1 MNIFDPHISG
11 SLSVSA
17 SAHIEGD
24 LTVLGTIRGNA
35 EITGEVENAVS
46 ASHAA
51 SYLLTSSFEG
61 VSGSFAITGSNNF
74 KGNQTISGSLLP
86 EGTLVHDLGSDSQRW
101 KDIYLAGNTIDIGG
115 TKISKNSDGNIQLHD
130 SGNTLKKLIASEIEL
145 GHGANKKVLKVSNGR
160 LKLMATNDSDEE
172 LAQLSGSFSGSFSGD
187 GSGLVNVPASGVTG
201 LSLDTISSGSNSLV
215 MGRDVL
221 VSNVSILPNITDKID
236 LGSPDKQWR
245 DLFLSSGSLY
255 INGQQVISTTGN
267 ELRITTD
274 EGESIKII
282 ETESDTVTLQTE
294 DGDITLT
301 SSGDGNIELDA
312 PVQIGAGNK
321 ILSSDGNSIQ
331 FANGLSITGS
341 VRLTGTVDGVDISNL
356 KVLFNDYT
364 SSNDTTNTNQS
375 SRLDQIESFTSS
387 IDDTY
392 ATDGDVTTLRG
403 DLNTYTSS
411 NDVTNQTQNGRL
423 DSIETESGS
432 IRGTFNTF
440 TSSIDGTIKTKLNT
454 ENVLSGS
461 IQVDITQTTNYNL
474 VDGRLDSVE
483 NFTSSVDGE
492 IRNDFNTYTSSNNTD
507 ISTLKTH
514 KRTVEDG
521 LEFTG
526 SNVTVKGNLL
536 VKGTETRVNS
546 TTVDVDDNIISL
558 NGTGASDAGIE
569 VRDVTSPGILSG
581 SLLWDGVENHWKGGT
596 KGNEERLLNNTD
608 LTNIDDRLDLIEMVT
623 SSHDGRLDSIETV
636 TSSFDG
642 RLDSIETVTSSFDG
656 RLDSIETVT
665 SSFDG
670 RLDSI
675 ETTTSSL
682 DGRVDSLETTSGSHD
697 SRLDS
702 LESNSGSY
710 LTTYND
716 EYTTGATFNTGNGVI
731 TYKRN
736 DGDTFSVDIDGRY
749 LTSFTETDPVFTAS
763 PSAGIKETDISNW
776 DTAYGW
782 GDHASA
788 GYLPLSGGSGIGQAM
803 TGNLHI
809 QNPGPKI
816 YLKDTTD
823 DDDQAIYF
831 QNNGGTTEYIIS
843 TQDFTSGGLA
853 DGMFIGS
860 VSSDELGLVTNNTTA
875 LYIDTSQNSTF
886 SGHIIPKTDATQ
898 DLGTTNSL
906 DFRTLYVRNIDIF
919 NQRVNISSTG
929 TMATFSDHTS
939 VGDGIQFNH
948 LGTEILRLGNGSGT
962 TATFAGT
969 ISASGYN
976 DSNWNTAYGWGDHA
990 DGGYIKSYTET
1001 DTLESVTDR
1010 GATTSNDIS
1019 VGKLTSSHGYF
1030 NSKIATSPS
1039 GDDLNISGY
1048 GMLGNRDGNP
1058 IYVHNFGNGGI
1069 RLGVNTTL
1077 GDGNNGVHITDTLS
1091 TFYTNLS
1098 VTGTLTASGYND
1110 SNWNTAYGW
1119 GDHSQVGYIVAYND
1133 EYTTGATFNT
1143 NDGKITFTRNDG
1155 DTYSVDLDGRFL
1167 DTRAQVHSE
1176 LYSTGGD
1183 ANDYT
1188 EFGIYR
1194 NYASN
1199 GPIGSHNTILHVSQT
1214 DGNYG
1219 FQLGGSTVAN
1229 GDGLY
1234 FRNFAGNDT
1243 ITGSTWL
1250 QIATRDWVGDQNY
1263 VTTSGYNNTNWDTA
1277 YGWGNHASAGYLTSF
1292 TEIDTLDSVTDRG
1305 SSTSNAIT
1313 VGELKTTKVSTS
1325 TDDNLY
1331 LYPTGNGHL
1340 YLGDSGN
1347 GMNMYHYSQQNNGKY
1362 TTFTHNG
1369 SYYRISPTATSGLE
1383 ITSNTR
1389 IVGTL
1394 TASGYNDSN
1403 WNTAYGWGDHS
1414 TEGYLTSY
1422 NDEYTTG
1429 ATFNGGN
1436 GIITFTRNDG
1446 DTYTVDIS
1454 TTLVDVTV
1462 TGGTYNDSTQTLTLT
1477 KSDGDSV
1484 DIAGF
1489 AIESVKFTTGAT
1501 FNTSNGIV
1509 TYTNNDSTT
1518 YTVDLDGRYLT
1529 SYTETDPVFMASP
1542 SAGITDT
1549 NISNWNTAYGWGDHS
1564 TEGYLTSSST
1574 QSKYL
1579 RSDTDDTTTG
1589 ALTIG
1594 DGSNQARLKLKKSDN
1609 NTADHIEFY
1618 NGTTRV
1624 GEIGASDNTWLR
1636 LNNLT
1641 NKNIYTP
1648 RYIRADAGFFVD
1660 GTSKGINGSGNF
1672 IGGTI
1677 TGASDANVGNW
1688 NTAYGWGNHASAG
1701 YIKSY
1706 VNTNEFVTGATF
1718 NTGNGIITFRRNNG
1732 GDTFTVDIDGKYSDV
1747 SHKYHSFSNG
1757 NEYYDGYG
1765 QNNFLRLFTENS
1777 VHDNFRFRSYSD
1789 VEYYDGSNWVTWN
1802 QNLDTLFDGLET
1814 TGFNLSH
1821 THSKFRFVI
1830 QRSSGWPTT
1839 ANFVIQSSWSDI
1851 GSTTGSVIL
1860 ETYDGSQY
1868 NVKDSWTYGSYQRGY
1883 NLHTTTQAHDGKGQ
1897 MRVTIDLNWSD
1908 NSHDYTPLRRILML
1922 SNFSGNQYDMKPFTW
1937 EYNQDVTFAR
1947 HIKVSGGDSTQWNT
1961 AYGWGNHAS
1970 AGYIKSYTETDTLD
1984 SVTDRGATTSN
1995 VITVGG
2001 VNLNDSNS
2009 IIEEA
2014 SGNAFRFKTSTGYID
2029 IGSKNSGWIHFE
2041 GNRPYYFGTS
2051 YSAFDGDVRPYT
2063 NNVRNLGSTT
2073 HRWAGIYANGGD
2085 SSQWN
2090 TAYGWGDH
2098 SQAGYLTSLPSHNH
2112 DGRYLLIGGKS
2123 ADSEKLDGLNSTQ
2136 FLRSDTSDTFTGD
2149 VLGFPSLS
2157 LGIANNN
2164 SDNGYDTYFRGSSSH
2179 FVLGL
2184 KAGNTLY
2191 LNYGNA
2197 TGSMRTYGSWLHGD
2211 TQILSNGRV
2220 LTNVTNTNWDTA
2232 YGWGDHSQAGYLTS
2246 SSTQSKYLRS
2256 DTSDT
2261 HTATLTVDGQFIF
2274 NSSLNSSYREGIR
2287 LNSST
2292 TGWGGAVFGGVR
2304 NSISGI
2310 TDAWWVARNP
2320 SKDFVISFGT
2330 SSKSGGLHLPHNSSA
2345 LSYKN
2350 NRIWNESDFTST
2362 NINNWNTAYG
2372 WGNHASAG
2380 YIKSYVNTNEF
2391 VTGATFNTG
2400 NGVVTFKR
2408 NNGGDTFNVDLDGR
2422 YAIAAHNHKFL
2433 LGSTANEGGG
2443 GLQNWNSQE
2452 STLNLNPTTDWYTS
2466 LRIGHGDPVAYYSN
2480 TLAIQMTGGDSGR
2493 MYIRTVANGTKQT
2506 WKKYWHD
2513 GDFTSTN
2520 INNWNTAYGWGDH
2533 STAGYTG
2540 DQDLSSYATKTYV
2553 GTQISNL
2560 VDSAPGTLDTLNEL
2574 ARALGDDP
2582 NFATTITN
2590 SIATKLPLAGG
2601 TLTGDLTIDNNTPRI
2616 DFKADQS
2623 GGNVGGRIELN
2634 ENGNLWV
2641 NAQGGKDLWLN
2652 WYSPTSASS
2661 KADLQV
2667 GDGNQGS
2674 SILTVQGTSRR
2685 VGINKTSPTQ
2695 ALDVSGNIIASGVLY
2710 SSGGNSG
2717 NWNTA
2722 YGWGNHAS
2730 AGYLTSLPSHNHD
2743 GRYLL
2748 IGGKAADSNKLDG
2761 IDSSKFFRDNGWNN
2775 YPGMDADNQPDQSV
2789 DFSYNNNA
2797 PHSGPLIRMGASEY
2811 SVQFSATYNDASGKL
2826 SFRSYNND
2834 SAKTWN
2840 PWRQIFHSGV
2850 FTNNSGNWNT
2860 AYGWGDHASAGY
2872 LTSLPS
2878 HNHDGRYLLI
2888 GGKAADSDKLDGLD
2902 SSRFLHTSSS
2912 VFTGDWDTLTDTD
2925 YEIQLRE
2932 VQNIS
2937 NGSHSNYPTGVYT
2950 YGSVLGWQLGNSTF
2964 KLYTSHTGD
2973 LVFQSGWNNDRY
2985 SGWRTIYH
2993 SGNFNPSDYLTTSGK
3008 AADSDKLDGLDLH
3021 TGRNNEANKVVRTDV
3036 NGYIQAGWIN
3046 TTSGNNNTTAINRI
3060 YASQDGYIRYYT
3072 PANFISVLGLV
3083 TTTGYNNSNWDTA
3096 YGWGDHASGGYLT
3109 SYSETDTLSDVIGRG
3124 NTTTGSISFTGT
3136 GANTGIKFNSTIV
3149 ANDGFGIRV
3158 NGTSNAGELE
3168 FYSTDDDTEP
3178 FVFRHYTSGQDGTG
3192 SSVEW
3197 FRIGAGGN
3205 ISTPGTVTASGG
3217 NSGNWNTAYGWGD
3230 HASAGYLT
3238 SLPSHN
3244 HDGRYLLIGGKA
3256 VDSDKLDGI
3265 DSGTFMRRD
3274 TNVTLASGSKFTF
3287 HSGGGGTTFSNNHYS
3302 MGVDIA
3308 NGGWS
3313 SPNYSDLII
3322 GYHTG
3327 IRIGAAYG
3335 GTRFYNN
3342 SPTTDT
3348 NNNGN
3353 GNGNEGLIMTVGGNA
3368 GSNSIIVQGDVTAS
3382 GGNSTQWNQAYG
3394 WGNHNSPGYARLAAS
3409 NSFTNSYNE
3418 FGNGTGSVSN
3428 DGSWNARVN
3437 VAGSSHARLDVKSV
3451 SDGIITTM
3459 YSHTGNNRGKIG
3471 TMSNHALG
3479 LLVNGTERATLHSTG
3494 RLEVSG
3500 PIDAVKIN
3508 LTGEVNINNSTANKI
3523 NFNDS
3528 SAYWLST
3535 ANNWGLYW
3543 NTSSNSLGFHG
3554 SGTERGS
3561 IDLDNGNLQMDGT
3574 GRFGSYIATN
3584 TGQTR
3589 SKIRLWDTD
3598 TNYAIGFKSGY
3609 DFGHLGN
3616 SSGTGGEYAISF
3628 MQNNNSSRG
3637 FWWGHADHSDD
3648 QGAMALTADG
3658 RLNVAK
3664 SVSIGEGENKINPS
3678 GVPLYVEGTTAG
3690 ATVFEIQGTQ
3700 GQLFSITDDLTGDLF
3715 TVSDISGI
3723 PILSVNSLGVV
3734 TVDDTLLVTG
3744 DVIAY
3749 HASDKRLKDNIKPIE
3764 NAIDKVKMIGG
3775 YEFDWNKLSKNEGHD
3790 VGVIAQE
3797 IEEVLPELVG
3807 TRGDGYK
3814 GVKYEKLTSLLI
3826 EAIKD
3831 QQIQIDE
3838 LKSKLEK

>member
-1 MNIFDPHISG
+1 MNIFDPHITG

-17 SAHIEGD
+17 SAEIQGD
-24 LTVLGTIRGNA
+24 LTVQGTIYGTAQIDGSVDNA
-35 EITGEVENAVS
+35 IS

-51 SYLLTSSFEG
+51 SYLLTSSFNDYKNT
-61 VSGSFAITGSNNF
+61 AATTGSNIF
-74 KGNQTISGSLLP
+74 IGDQTISGSLLP
-86 EGTLVHDLGSDSQRW
+86 QGTLTHDLGSDTKRW
-101 KDIYLAGNTIDIGG
+101 NDIYLAGNTIDIGG

-130 SGNTLKKLIASEIEL
+130 SGNNLKKLIASEIEI
-145 GHGANKKVLKVSNGR
+145 GHGSNKKVLKVSNGR
-160 LKLMATNDSDEE
+160 LKLMATNDTDEE
-172 LAQLSGSFSGSFSGD
+172 LAQLSGSFTGSFRGD
-187 GSGLVNVPASGVTG
+187 GSGLINVPASGVTG
-201 LSLDTISSGSNSLV
+201 LSLDSISSGSNSLV

-221 VSNVSILPNITDKID
+221 VSNVSILPNITDTID

-282 ETESDTVTLQTE
+282 ETGSDTVTLQTQ

-301 SSGDGNIELDA
+301 SSGGGNIELDA

-341 VRLTGTVDGVDISNL
+341 VRLTGTVDGVDISDLN
-356 KVLFNDYT
+356 VLFNDYT
-364 SSNDTTNTNQS
+364 SSNDTINTNQS
-375 SRLDQIESFTSS
+375 LRLDQIESFTSS
-387 IDDTY
+387 IDNTY

-411 NDVTNQTQNGRL
+411 NNLTNQTQNGRL
-423 DSIETESGS
+423 DSIEIESGS

-440 TSSIDGTIKTKLNT
+440 TSSIGSTIKTKLNT
-454 ENVLSGS
+454 EKVVSGS

-474 VDGRLDSVE
+474 VDNRLDSVE

-492 IRNDFNTYTSSNNTD
+492 IRDDFNTYTSSNDTD
-507 ISTLKTH
+507 ISTLNTH
-514 KRTVEDG
+514 KTIVEGG

-546 TTVDVDDNIISL
+546 TTVDVGDNIISL

-596 KGNEERLLNNTD
+596 KGNEERLLNNSD
-608 LTNIDDRLDLIEMVT
+608 LTNIDDRLDLIEMAT

-642 RLDSIETVTSSFDG
+642 RLDSIETTTSSLDG
-656 RLDSIETVT
+656 RLDSIETAT
-665 SSFDG
+665 SSLDR

-710 LTTYND
+710 LTSYND
-716 EYTTGATFNTGNGVI
+716 EYTTGATFNTGNGII

-736 DGDTFSVDIDGRY
+736 DGDTFTVDIDGRY
-749 LTSFTETDPVFTAS
+749 LTSFTETDPIFTAS
-763 PSAGIKETDISNW
+763 PSAGITETNISNW

-788 GYLPLSGGSGIGQAM
+788 GYLPLSGGSGVGQAM

-831 QNNGGTTEYIIS
+831 QNNAGTTEYIIS
-843 TQDFTSGGLA
+843 TQDFTSDGLA

-860 VSSDELGLVTNNTTA
+860 VSGDELGLVTNNTTA

-886 SGHIIPKTDATQ
+886 SGHIIPKADATQ

-948 LGTEILRLGNGSGT
+948 LGTEILRLGNGTGT

-976 DSNWNTAYGWGDHA
+976 DSNWNAAYGWGDHA
-990 DGGYIKSYTET
+990 DGGYITGYTET
-1001 DTLESVTDR
+1001 DTLDSVTTR
-1010 GATTSNDIS
+1010 GASTSNDIS

-1030 NSKIATSPS
+1030 NSKVATSPS

-1077 GDGNNGVHITDTLS
+1077 GNGNNGVHITDTLS

-1098 VTGTLTASGYND
+1098 VTGTITASGYND
-1110 SNWNTAYGW
+1110 TNWNTAYGW
-1119 GDHSQVGYIVAYND
+1119 GDHSQAGYLTTYND
-1133 EYTTGATFNT
+1133 EHTTGATFNT
-1143 NDGKITFTRNDG
+1143 GNGVITFRKNNGNSYT
-1155 DTYSVDLDGRFL
+1155 VDIDGRFL
-1167 DTRAQVHSE
+1167 DTRAQVHTE
-1176 LYSTGGD
+1176 LYSTDGD

-1194 NYASN
+1194 NYNSN
-1199 GPIGSHNTILHVSQT
+1199 GPINGHNTILHVSQT

-1219 FQLGGSTVAN
+1219 FQLGSSTVAN

-1234 FRNFAGNDT
+1234 FRNFAGNNT

-1263 VTTSGYNNTNWDTA
+1263 VTTSGYNNVNWDTA
-1277 YGWGNHASAGYLTSF
+1277 FGWGDHSQEGYIKSY
-1292 TEIDTLDSVTDRG
+1292 TETDTLDSVTTRG

-1313 VGELKTTKVSTS
+1313 VGELKTTKVSTP

-1369 SYYRISPTATSGLE
+1369 NYYRISPTATSGLE

-1389 IVGTL
+1389 ITGTL
-1394 TASGYNDSN
+1394 TASGYNDGN

-1414 TEGYLTSY
+1414 QEGYLTSY

-1429 ATFNGGN
+1429 ATFSSGV
-1436 GIITFTRNDG
+1436 ITFTRNDG
-1446 DTYTVDIS
+1446 DQYTVDIS
-1454 TTLVDVTV
+1454 STLTDVTV
-1462 TGGTYNDSTQTLTLT
+1462 TGGTYNDSTQTLRLV
-1477 KSDGDSV
+1477 KNDGNTV
-1484 DIAGF
+1484 DISGF

-1501 FNTSNGIV
+1501 FNNSNGIV
-1509 TYTNNDSTT
+1509 TFTNNDLTT

-1529 SYTETDPVFMASP
+1529 SFTETDPIFTASP

-1549 NISNWNTAYGWGDHS
+1549 NIGNWNDAYGWGDHS
-1564 TEGYLTSSST
+1564 QAGYLTSSST

-1589 ALTIG
+1589 TLTIG
-1594 DGSNQARLKLKKSDN
+1594 DGSNQARLKLQKADN

-1624 GEIGASDNTWLR
+1624 GEIGVKDTTWLR
-1636 LNNLT
+1636 INQET

-1648 RYIRADAGFFVD
+1648 RYIRADEGFFVD
-1660 GTSKGINGSGNF
+1660 GTSKGINGLGNF

-1677 TGASDANVGNW
+1677 AGASDANVTNW
-1688 NTAYGWGNHASAG
+1688 DTAYGWGNHASAG

-1718 NTGNGIITFRRNNG
+1718 NTGNGIITFKRNNG
-1732 GDTFTVDIDGKYSDV
+1732 GDTFTVDIDGKYSDI

-1851 GSTTGSVIL
+1851 GNTTGSVII

-1883 NLHTTTQAHDGKGQ
+1883 NLHTTTQAHDGKTQ
-1897 MRVTIDLNWSD
+1897 MRVTIDLDWSD

-1947 HIKVSGGDSTQWNT
+1947 HINVSGGDSSQWNT
-1961 AYGWGNHAS
+1961 AYGWGDHGS
-1970 AGYIKSYTETDTLD
+1970 AGYITGYSETDTLD
-1984 SVTDRGATTSN
+1984 SVTTRGATTSN

-2029 IGSKNSGWIHFE
+2029 IGSKNTGWIHFE

-2051 YSAFDGDVRPYT
+2051 VTAFDGDIRPYS
-2063 NNVRNLGSTT
+2063 NNVRSLGSTSY
-2073 HRWAGIYANGGD
+2073 RWAGIYANGGD

-2112 DGRYLLIGGKS
+2112 DGRYLLIGGKA
-2123 ADSEKLDGLNSTQ
+2123 ADSEKLDGIDSTQ

-2149 VLGFPSLS
+2149 VLAFPTLS
-2157 LGIANNN
+2157 LGISNNN
-2164 SDNGYDTYFRGSSSH
+2164 SDNGYDTYFRGSSTH

-2197 TGSMRTYGSWLHGD
+2197 SGTIRSYGSWLHGD
-2211 TQILSNGRV
+2211 TQILTNGRV

-2232 YGWGDHSQAGYLTS
+2232 YGWGDHSQEGYIKSYTETDTLASVTSRGASTSTPITLQGALTLAQSNTSTVISGNSSGNLTIDNNTGSIAFQANGSTVNSMTITS
-2246 SSTQSKYLRS
+2246 SLI
-2256 DTSDT
+2256 
-2261 HTATLTVDGQFIF
+2261 TLNENVQANGNIDMGTNV
-2274 NSSLNSSYREGIR
+2274 
-2287 LNSST
+2287 
-2292 TGWGGAVFGGVR
+2292 
-2304 NSISGI
+2304 I
-2310 TDAWWVARNP
+2310 TDTKV
-2320 SKDFVISFGT
+2320 GQ
-2330 SSKSGGLHLPHNSSA
+2330 
-2345 LSYKN
+2345 
-2350 NRIWNESDFTST
+2350 
-2362 NINNWNTAYG
+2362 WNTAYG
-2372 WGNHASAG
+2372 WGDHSQEG

-2400 NGVVTFKR
+2400 NGIITFKR
-2408 NNGGDTFNVDLDGR
+2408 NNGGDTFSVDLDGR
-2422 YAIAAHNHKFL
+2422 YAVSAHNHKFL
-2433 LGSTANEGGG
+2433 LGSTANEGSGG
-2443 GLQNWNSQE
+2443 MQNWNSQE
-2452 STLNLNPTTDWYTS
+2452 STPDLNPTTDWYTS
-2466 LRIGHGDPVAYYSN
+2466 LRIGHGNPVSYYSN

-2520 INNWNTAYGWGDH
+2520 ISNWNTAYGWGDH
-2533 STAGYTG
+2533 SLAGYTG
-2540 DQDLSSYATKTYV
+2540 DQDLSGYATETYV
-2553 GTQISNL
+2553 GQQIDAL
-2560 VDSAPGTLDTLNEL
+2560 IDSSPGTLDTLNEL
-2574 ARALGDDP
+2574 AAALGDDP
-2582 NFATTITN
+2582 NFATTITA

-2601 TLTGDLTIDNNTPRI
+2601 
-2616 DFKADQS
+2616 
-2623 GGNVGGRIELN
+2623 VM
-2634 ENGNLWV
+2634 
-2641 NAQGGKDLWLN
+2641 
-2652 WYSPTSASS
+2652 
-2661 KADLQV
+2661 
-2667 GDGNQGS
+2667 
-2674 SILTVQGTSRR
+2674 
-2685 VGINKTSPTQ
+2685 
-2695 ALDVSGNIIASGVLY
+2695 SGNIGRSAHNKGYLVGGYNNVGASASATNPIFTIGTNYLPAVTSLANMYGIGYTRADASFMGVASG
-2710 SSGGNSG
+2710 S
-2717 NWNTA
+2717 
-2722 YGWGNHAS
+2722 GWGM
-2730 AGYLTSLPSHNHD
+2730 YV
-2743 GRYLL
+2743 
-2748 IGGKAADSNKLDG
+2748 AADGDARIWLDG
-2761 IDSSKFFRDNGWNN
+2761 STGNI
-2775 YPGMDADNQPDQSV
+2775 A
-2789 DFSYNNNA
+2789 A
-2797 PHSGPLIRMGASEY
+2797 SGTLSASG
-2811 SVQFSATYNDASGKL
+2811 YND
-2826 SFRSYNND
+2826 
-2834 SAKTWN
+2834 
-2840 PWRQIFHSGV
+2840 
-2850 FTNNSGNWNT
+2850 GNWNT
-2860 AYGWGDHASAGY
+2860 AYGWGDHSQEGYLKSYNNEYTTGATFNTGNGVITFTRNDGDTYTVDIDSRYLQLSGGSLSGNLNMTGTNPMIKFVPTGTNDGAGIRFNYTNNDGVMEFWTSDDYSEPFVWRAYDVGLDGTGNYQEWMKLHQKKLYIDGEELSKINIQNFKTAYGWGDHSQEGY

-2902 SSRFLHTSSS
+2902 SSRYLSTSSS
-2912 VFTGDWDTLTDTD
+2912 VFSGDWDTLTDTD

-2932 VQNIS
+2932 VQNIT

-2950 YGSVLGWQLGNSTF
+2950 YGSVLGWQLASGTF
-2964 KLYTSHTGD
+2964 KLYASHTGD
-2973 LVFQSGWNNDRY
+2973 LVFQTGWNNDGY
-2985 SGWRTIYH
+2985 SGWQEIYH
-2993 SGNFNPSDYLTTSGK
+2993 SGNFNPSQYLSTSGK

-3021 TGRNNEANKVVRTDV
+3021 TGRNNEANKVVRTDG
-3036 NGYIQAGWIN
+3036 NGYLQSGWIN
-3046 TTSGNNNTTAINRI
+3046 TTSGNNGTTGINRI
-3060 YASQDGYIRYYT
+3060 YASQDGYIRYYS
-3072 PANFISVLGLV
+3072 PSNFISVLGLV
-3083 TTTGYNNSNWDTA
+3083 TTSGYNNSNWDTA
-3096 YGWGDHASGGYLT
+3096 YGWGDHSQEGYLT
-3109 SYSETDTLSDVIGRG
+3109 SSSTQSKYLRTDVSDSIESGSVITFKTAAGNARGYLQSTDTNDEHFIIATSGGEDIAFKDGGVGGTTNMIIRG
-3124 NTTTGSISFTGT
+3124 DGNVVVTGS
-3136 GANTGIKFNSTIV
+3136 
-3149 ANDGFGIRV
+3149 
-3158 NGTSNAGELE
+3158 
-3168 FYSTDDDTEP
+3168 
-3178 FVFRHYTSGQDGTG
+3178 
-3192 SSVEW
+3192 
-3197 FRIGAGGN
+3197 
-3205 ISTPGTVTASGG
+3205 VTASGG
-3217 NSGNWNTAYGWGD
+3217 NSGNWNTAYGWGN
-3230 HASAGYLT
+3230 HASG
-3238 SLPSHN
+3238 
-3244 HDGRYLLIGGKA
+3244 
-3256 VDSDKLDGI
+3256 
-3265 DSGTFMRRD
+3265 
-3274 TNVTLASGSKFTF
+3274 
-3287 HSGGGGTTFSNNHYS
+3287 
-3302 MGVDIA
+3302 
-3308 NGGWS
+3308 
-3313 SPNYSDLII
+3313 
-3322 GYHTG
+3322 
-3327 IRIGAAYG
+3327 
-3335 GTRFYNN
+3335 
-3342 SPTTDT
+3342 
-3348 NNNGN
+3348 
-3353 GNGNEGLIMTVGGNA
+3353 
-3368 GSNSIIVQGDVTAS
+3368 
-3382 GGNSTQWNQAYG
+3382 
-3394 WGNHNSPGYARLAAS
+3394 GYARLSAS

-3471 TMSNHALG
+3471 TMSNHSLG
-3479 LLVNGTERATLHSTG
+3479 LLVNGTEKATLHSSG
-3494 RLEVSG
+3494 LLEVSG

-3508 LTGEVNINNSTANKI
+3508 LTGEVNISNSTSNKI

-3543 NTSSNSLGFHG
+3543 NTSNNSLGFHG

-3598 TNYAIGFKSGY
+3598 SNYAIGFKSGY

-3616 SSGTGGEYAISF
+3616 SSGSGNEYAISF
-3628 MQNNNSSRG
+3628 MQNNSSSRG
-3637 FWWGHADHSDD
+3637 FWWGHSDHSDD

-3664 SVSIGEGENKINPS
+3664 SVSIGEGENVINPS
-3678 GVPLYVEGTTAG
+3678 GAPLYVEGTTSG
-3690 ATVFEIQGTQ
+3690 STVFEIQGTQ

-3831 QQIQIDE
+3831 QQIQIEE

>member
-1 MNIFDPHISG
+1 MNIFDPHITG

-17 SAHIEGD
+17 SAEIQGD
-24 LTVLGTIRGNA
+24 LTVQGTIYGTAQIEGSVDNA
-35 EITGEVENAVS
+35 IS

-51 SYLLTSSFEG
+51 SYLLTSSFNDYKNT
-61 VSGSFAITGSNNF
+61 AATTGSNIF
-74 KGNQTISGSLLP
+74 IGDQTISGSLLP
-86 EGTLVHDLGSDSQRW
+86 QGTLTHDLGSDTKRW
-101 KDIYLAGNTIDIGG
+101 NDIYLAGSTIDLGG
-115 TKISKNSDGNIQLHD
+115 TKITKNSDGDVQLHD
-130 SGNTLKKLIASEIEL
+130 SGNTLKRLIASEIEL
-145 GHGANKKVLKVSNGR
+145 GHGSNKKVLKINNGR

-172 LAQLSGSFSGSFSGD
+172 LAQLSGSFTGSFRGD
-187 GSGLVNVPASGVTG
+187 GSGLINVPASGVTG
-201 LSLDTISSGSNSLV
+201 LSLDRIASTTATASISSDSLIT
-215 MGRDVL
+215 
-221 VSNVSILPNITDKID
+221 NVSIIPSITNTID
-236 LGSPDKQWR
+236 LGAPDKEWR
-245 DLFLSSGSLY
+245 DLYLSSGSLY
-255 INGQQVISTTGN
+255 INGQQVLSTTGT
-267 ELRITTD
+267 ELRVTTD
-274 EGESIKII
+274 SGESIKIL
-282 ETESDTVTLQTE
+282 ETGSDTITLQTV
-294 DGDITLT
+294 DGDITLS
-301 SSGDGNIELDA
+301 SSGTGNIELDA
-312 PVQIGAGNK
+312 PVQITAGNK
-321 ILSSDGNSIQ
+321 VISSDGNSID
-331 FANGLSITGS
+331 FGNGLIVTGS
-341 VRLTGTVDGVDISNL
+341 ISISGTVDGVDISDLN
-356 KVLFNDYT
+356 VLFNDYT
-364 SSNDTTNTNQS
+364 SSNDTINTNQS
-375 SRLDQIESFTSS
+375 LRLDQIESFTSS
-387 IDDTY
+387 IDSTY

-411 NDVTNQTQNGRL
+411 NNLTNQTQNGRL
-423 DSIETESGS
+423 NSIEIESGS

-440 TSSIDGTIKTKLNT
+440 TSSIGSTIKTKLNT
-454 ENVLSGS
+454 EKVVSGS

-474 VDGRLDSVE
+474 VDNRLDSVE

-492 IRNDFNTYTSSNNTD
+492 IRDDFNTYTSSNDTD

-514 KRTVEDG
+514 KTIVEGG

-546 TTVDVDDNIISL
+546 TTVDVGDNIISL

-581 SLLWDGVENHWKGGT
+581 SLLWDGVENYWKGGT
-596 KGNEERLLNNTD
+596 KGNEERLLSNTD
-608 LTNIDDRLDLIEMVT
+608 LTNIDGRLDSIEMLT

-642 RLDSIETVTSSFDG
+642 RLDSIETATSSLDSRLDSIETATSSLDG
-656 RLDSIETVT
+656 RLDSIE
-665 SSFDG
+665 S
-670 RLDSI
+670 
-675 ETTTSSL
+675 TTSSL
-682 DGRVDSLETTSGSHD
+682 DGRIDSLETTSGSHD

-710 LTTYND
+710 LTSYNDEYTTGATFNTGNGIITYKRNDGDTFTVDIDGRYLTSYTETDPIFTASPSAGITETKITNWDSAYTYSTIGHLPLSGGTITGDVRFLDNDQLRLGDGNDLRLWHNGTNSYVFNYGGSMFIGTRTNDTTFLGHDGNNGDITYFKIDGSNQGLYYYKSQFFADGVKSHYGASNDLEIYHDGSNSYITEKGIGNLNIKGGQGLALLSSSDEFYFYGDTDGQVNLYHNGLKKFETTSGGIEVSGRIVATGYNDTNWNTAYGWGDHADGGYITGYTETDTLDSVTTRGASTTNNITVGKVTSTWGEFTTTNNTNPGADDLNVSGYGVLGNRSTNPIYLHNFGDGGIRLGVNTTLGNGNNGVYITDTLSTFYTNLTVTGTITASGYNDNNWNTAYGWGDHSQAGYIVAYND

-731 TYKRN
+731 T
-736 DGDTFSVDIDGRY
+736 
-749 LTSFTETDPVFTAS
+749 
-763 PSAGIKETDISNW
+763 
-776 DTAYGW
+776 
-782 GDHASA
+782 
-788 GYLPLSGGSGIGQAM
+788 
-803 TGNLHI
+803 
-809 QNPGPKI
+809 
-816 YLKDTTD
+816 
-823 DDDQAIYF
+823 
-831 QNNGGTTEYIIS
+831 
-843 TQDFTSGGLA
+843 
-853 DGMFIGS
+853 
-860 VSSDELGLVTNNTTA
+860 
-875 LYIDTSQNSTF
+875 
-886 SGHIIPKTDATQ
+886 
-898 DLGTTNSL
+898 
-906 DFRTLYVRNIDIF
+906 
-919 NQRVNISSTG
+919 
-929 TMATFSDHTS
+929 
-939 VGDGIQFNH
+939 
-948 LGTEILRLGNGSGT
+948 
-962 TATFAGT
+962 
-969 ISASGYN
+969 
-976 DSNWNTAYGWGDHA
+976 
-990 DGGYIKSYTET
+990 
-1001 DTLESVTDR
+1001 
-1010 GATTSNDIS
+1010 
-1019 VGKLTSSHGYF
+1019 
-1030 NSKIATSPS
+1030 
-1039 GDDLNISGY
+1039 
-1048 GMLGNRDGNP
+1048 
-1058 IYVHNFGNGGI
+1058 
-1069 RLGVNTTL
+1069 
-1077 GDGNNGVHITDTLS
+1077 
-1091 TFYTNLS
+1091 
-1098 VTGTLTASGYND
+1098 
-1110 SNWNTAYGW
+1110 
-1119 GDHSQVGYIVAYND
+1119 
-1133 EYTTGATFNT
+1133 
-1143 NDGKITFTRNDG
+1143 FTRNDG
-1155 DTYSVDLDGRFL
+1155 DSYTVDLDGRFL
-1167 DTRAQVHSE
+1167 DTRAQVHNE

-1199 GPIGSHNTILHVSQT
+1199 GPISGHNTILHVSQT

-1219 FQLGGSTVAN
+1219 FQLGSSTVAN

-1234 FRNFAGNDT
+1234 FRNFAGTNT

-1263 VTTSGYNNTNWDTA
+1263 VTTSGYNKSNWDTA
-1277 YGWGNHASAGYLTSF
+1277 YGWGDHSQEGYIKSY
-1292 TEIDTLDSVTDRG
+1292 TETDTLDSVTTRG
-1305 SSTSNAIT
+1305 SSTSNVIT
-1313 VGELKTTKVSTS
+1313 VGELKTTKVSTP
-1325 TDDNLY
+1325 TDDNLS

-1369 SYYRISPTATSGLE
+1369 NYYRISPTATSGLE
-1383 ITSNTR
+1383 ITSNTK
-1389 IVGTL
+1389 ITGTL
-1394 TASGYNDSN
+1394 TASGYNDGN

-1414 TEGYLTSY
+1414 QEGYLTSY

-1429 ATFNGGN
+1429 ATFSGGV
-1436 GIITFTRNDG
+1436 ITFTRNDG
-1446 DTYTVDIS
+1446 DQYTVDIS

-1462 TGGTYNDSTQTLTLT
+1462 TGGTYNDSTQTLRLV
-1477 KSDGDSV
+1477 KNDGNTV
-1484 DIAGF
+1484 DISGF

-1501 FNTSNGIV
+1501 FNNSNGIV
-1509 TYTNNDSTT
+1509 TFTNNDLTT

-1529 SYTETDPVFMASP
+1529 SFTETDPIFTASP

-1549 NISNWNTAYGWGDHS
+1549 NIDNWNTAYGWGDHS
-1564 TEGYLTSSST
+1564 QAGYLTSSST

-1589 ALTIG
+1589 TLTIG
-1594 DGSNQARLKLKKSDN
+1594 DGSTQSRLKIQKADN

-1624 GEIGASDNTWLR
+1624 GEIGVSDNTWLR
-1636 LNNLT
+1636 LNNYT

-1648 RYIRADAGFFVD
+1648 RYIRADNGFFVD

-1677 TGASDANVGNW
+1677 AGASDANVSNW
-1688 NTAYGWGNHASAG
+1688 DTAYGWGDHASAG

-1706 VNTNEFVTGATF
+1706 VDTNEFVTGATF
-1718 NTGNGIITFRRNNG
+1718 NTGNGIITFKRNNG
-1732 GDTFTVDIDGKYSDV
+1732 GDTFTVDIDGKYSDI

-1789 VEYYDGSNWVTWN
+1789 VEYYNGSNWVTWN

-1851 GSTTGSVIL
+1851 GNTTGSVII

-1883 NLHTTTQAHDGKGQ
+1883 NLHTTTQAHDGKTQ
-1897 MRVTIDLNWSD
+1897 MRVTIDLDWSD

-1947 HIKVSGGDSTQWNT
+1947 HINVSGGDSSQWNT
-1961 AYGWGNHAS
+1961 AYGWGDHS
-1970 AGYIKSYTETDTLD
+1970 QEGYLTSYTETDTLD
-1984 SVTDRGATTSN
+1984 SVTTRGATTSN

-2014 SGNAFRFKTSTGYID
+2014 SGNAFRFKTGTGYID

-2051 YSAFDGDVRPYT
+2051 STVFDGDVRPYT
-2063 NNVRNLGSTT
+2063 NNVRSLGSASY
-2073 HRWAGIYANGGD
+2073 RWSQIYANGGD
-2085 SSQWN
+2085 STQWN
-2090 TAYGWGDH
+2090 SAYGWGDH

-2112 DGRYLLIGGKS
+2112 DGRYLLIGGKA
-2123 ADSEKLDGLNSTQ
+2123 ADSEKLDGIDSTQ

-2149 VLGFPSLS
+2149 VLGFPTLS
-2157 LGIANNN
+2157 LGISNNN
-2164 SDNGYDTYFRGSSSH
+2164 SDNGYDTYFRGSSTH

-2184 KAGNTLY
+2184 TAGNTLY

-2197 TGSMRTYGSWLHGD
+2197 SGSIRSYGSWLHGD
-2211 TQILSNGRV
+2211 TQILTNGRV

-2232 YGWGDHSQAGYLTS
+2232 YGWGDHSQEGYIKSYTETDTLASVTSRGASTSTPITLQGALTLSQSNTSTVISGNSSGNLTIDNNTGSIAFQANGSTVNSMTITS
-2246 SSTQSKYLRS
+2246 SLI
-2256 DTSDT
+2256 
-2261 HTATLTVDGQFIF
+2261 TLNENVQANGDIDMGTNV
-2274 NSSLNSSYREGIR
+2274 
-2287 LNSST
+2287 
-2292 TGWGGAVFGGVR
+2292 
-2304 NSISGI
+2304 I
-2310 TDAWWVARNP
+2310 TDTKV
-2320 SKDFVISFGT
+2320 GQ
-2330 SSKSGGLHLPHNSSA
+2330 
-2345 LSYKN
+2345 
-2350 NRIWNESDFTST
+2350 
-2362 NINNWNTAYG
+2362 WNTAYG
-2372 WGNHASAG
+2372 WGDHSQEG

-2400 NGVVTFKR
+2400 DGIITFKR
-2408 NNGGDTFNVDLDGR
+2408 NNGGDTFSVDLDGR
-2422 YAIAAHNHKFL
+2422 YAVASHNHKFL
-2433 LGSTANEGGG
+2433 LGSTANEGSGG
-2443 GLQNWNSQE
+2443 MQNWNSQE
-2452 STLNLNPTTDWYTS
+2452 STPDLNPTTDWYTS
-2466 LRIGHGDPVAYYSN
+2466 LRIGHGNPVSYYSN

-2520 INNWNTAYGWGDH
+2520 ISNWNTAYGWGDH
-2533 STAGYTG
+2533 SLAGYTG
-2540 DQDLSSYATKTYV
+2540 DQDLSSYATQTYV
-2553 GTQISNL
+2553 GQQIDAL
-2560 VDSAPGTLDTLNEL
+2560 IDSSPGTLDTLNEL
-2574 ARALGDDP
+2574 AAALGDDA
-2582 NFATTITN
+2582 NFSTTITN

-2601 TLTGDLTIDNNTPRI
+2601 
-2616 DFKADQS
+2616 
-2623 GGNVGGRIELN
+2623 VM
-2634 ENGNLWV
+2634 
-2641 NAQGGKDLWLN
+2641 
-2652 WYSPTSASS
+2652 
-2661 KADLQV
+2661 
-2667 GDGNQGS
+2667 
-2674 SILTVQGTSRR
+2674 
-2685 VGINKTSPTQ
+2685 
-2695 ALDVSGNIIASGVLY
+2695 SGNIGRSAHNKGYLVGGYNNVGASASATNPIFTIGTSYLPAVTTLGNMYGIGYTRADASFMGVASG
-2710 SSGGNSG
+2710 S
-2717 NWNTA
+2717 
-2722 YGWGNHAS
+2722 GWGM
-2730 AGYLTSLPSHNHD
+2730 YV
-2743 GRYLL
+2743 
-2748 IGGKAADSNKLDG
+2748 AADGDARIWLDG
-2761 IDSSKFFRDNGWNN
+2761 STGNI
-2775 YPGMDADNQPDQSV
+2775 V
-2789 DFSYNNNA
+2789 
-2797 PHSGPLIRMGASEY
+2797 
-2811 SVQFSATYNDASGKL
+2811 ASGTL
-2826 SFRSYNND
+2826 SASGYNK
-2834 SAKTWN
+2834 S
-2840 PWRQIFHSGV
+2840 
-2850 FTNNSGNWNT
+2850 NWDT
-2860 AYGWGDHASAGY
+2860 AYGWGDHSQEGYLKSYNNEYTTGATFNTGNGVITFTRNDGDTYTVDIDSRYLQLSGGSLSGNLNMTGSNPMIRFIPTGTNDGAGVRFNYTNNDGVMEFWTSDDYSEPFVWRAYDVGLEGTGTYQEWMKLHQKKLYIDGEELSKTNIQNFKTAYGWGDHSQEGY

-2912 VFTGDWDTLTDTD
+2912 VFSGDWDTLTDTD

-2932 VQNIS
+2932 VQNIT

-2950 YGSVLGWQLGNSTF
+2950 YGSVLGWQLASGTF
-2964 KLYTSHTGD
+2964 KLYASHTGD
-2973 LVFQSGWNNDRY
+2973 LVFQTGWNNDGY
-2985 SGWRTIYH
+2985 SGWQEIYH
-2993 SGNFNPSDYLTTSGK
+2993 SGNFNPASYLSTSGK

-3021 TGRNNEANKVVRTDV
+3021 TGRNNEVNKVVRTDA
-3036 NGYIQAGWIN
+3036 NGYLQSGWIN
-3046 TTSGNNNTTAINRI
+3046 TTSGDNGTASINRI
-3060 YASQDGYIRYYT
+3060 YASQDGYIRYYS
-3072 PANFISVLGLV
+3072 PSNFISVLGLV
-3083 TTTGYNNSNWDTA
+3083 TTSGYNKSNWDTA
-3096 YGWGDHASGGYLT
+3096 YGWGNHASGGY
-3109 SYSETDTLSDVIGRG
+3109 
-3124 NTTTGSISFTGT
+3124 
-3136 GANTGIKFNSTIV
+3136 
-3149 ANDGFGIRV
+3149 
-3158 NGTSNAGELE
+3158 
-3168 FYSTDDDTEP
+3168 
-3178 FVFRHYTSGQDGTG
+3178 
-3192 SSVEW
+3192 
-3197 FRIGAGGN
+3197 
-3205 ISTPGTVTASGG
+3205 
-3217 NSGNWNTAYGWGD
+3217 
-3230 HASAGYLT
+3230 
-3238 SLPSHN
+3238 
-3244 HDGRYLLIGGKA
+3244 
-3256 VDSDKLDGI
+3256 
-3265 DSGTFMRRD
+3265 
-3274 TNVTLASGSKFTF
+3274 
-3287 HSGGGGTTFSNNHYS
+3287 
-3302 MGVDIA
+3302 
-3308 NGGWS
+3308 
-3313 SPNYSDLII
+3313 
-3322 GYHTG
+3322 
-3327 IRIGAAYG
+3327 
-3335 GTRFYNN
+3335 
-3342 SPTTDT
+3342 
-3348 NNNGN
+3348 
-3353 GNGNEGLIMTVGGNA
+3353 
-3368 GSNSIIVQGDVTAS
+3368 
-3382 GGNSTQWNQAYG
+3382 
-3394 WGNHNSPGYARLAAS
+3394 ARLSAS

-3471 TMSNHALG
+3471 TMSNHSLG
-3479 LLVNGTERATLHSTG
+3479 LLVNGTEKATLHSSG
-3494 RLEVSG
+3494 LLEVSG

-3508 LTGEVNINNSTANKI
+3508 LTGEVNISNSTSNKI

-3543 NTSSNSLGFHG
+3543 NTSNNSLGFHG

-3598 TNYAIGFKSGY
+3598 SNYAIGFKSGY

-3616 SSGTGGEYAISF
+3616 SSGSGNEYAISF
-3628 MQNNNSSRG
+3628 MQNNSSSRG
-3637 FWWGHADHSDD
+3637 FWWGHSDHSDD

-3664 SVSIGEGENKINPS
+3664 SVSIGEGENVINPS
-3678 GVPLYVEGTTAG
+3678 GAPLYVEGTTSG
-3690 ATVFEIQGTQ
+3690 STVFEIQGTQ